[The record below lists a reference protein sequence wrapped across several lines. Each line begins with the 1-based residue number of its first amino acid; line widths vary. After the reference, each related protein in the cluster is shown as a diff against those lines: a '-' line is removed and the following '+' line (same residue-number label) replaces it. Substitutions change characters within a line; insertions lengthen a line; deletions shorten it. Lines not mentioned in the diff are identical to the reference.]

1 MNERLLQFIWQFRY
15 FNRHTLQ
22 LTNGEHLQ
30 VIYPGLFNTNQGP
43 DFLDA
48 KIRIGKTLWAGHVE
62 LHIKTSDWYKHAHQH
77 DRNYDNVILH
87 VVWQDDMPGRAARMP
102 VLELC
107 QLVPK
112 MLLQH
117 YEDWMNSQSYIPC
130 SRQAAQVD
138 DIIWI
143 TWKERLVIERLQRK
157 AGIIFSYLLENRHHW
172 DETCWWLLAK
182 NFGIVVNS
190 EAFESI
196 ARSLPVTL
204 LAKHKNQLHQLE
216 ALLMGQAGLLNEKF
230 VSHYPIMLQKE
241 YLFLK
246 RKYALQPICERIH
259 FLRMRPSAFPTV
271 RLAQLAMLVHT
282 SAHLFSVIRETVS
295 LDNLRQMF
303 LVTANDFWH
312 YHYNFTES
320 AVFKP
325 KKLGEQMVDNLI
337 INTVAPLLFA
347 YGHQHKEEMY
357 TERALQWLREIAS
370 EKNTITFGFSQ
381 LCVANKNAFDSQA
394 LKELKTNYCDQRR
407 CLDCAV
413 GNALLKSS
421 VRGQRF

>member
-15 FNRHTLQ
+15 FNRQLLQ
-22 LTNGEHLQ
+22 LTNGENFQ
-30 VIYPGLFNTNQGP
+30 VIYPGLLNTNQGP
-43 DFLDA
+43 DFLGA
-48 KIRIGKTLWAGHVE
+48 KIRVGKTVWAGHVE

-87 VVWQDDMPGRAARMP
+87 VVWEDDMAGKPGRAP
-102 VLELC
+102 VFELC
-107 QLVPK
+107 HLVPK
-112 MLLQH
+112 LLLQH
-117 YEDWMNSQSYIPC
+117 YEEWMNSQSYIPC
-130 SRQAAQVD
+130 GRQAGQVD
-138 DIIWI
+138 EIIWVS
-143 TWKERLVIERLQRK
+143 WKERLLIERLQRK
-157 AGIIFSYLLENRHHW
+157 SSIIFSYLLENRHHW
-172 DETCWWLLAK
+172 DETCWWLLAR
-182 NFGIVVNS
+182 NFGTVINS

-246 RKYALQPICERIH
+246 KKYSLQPICEPVH
-259 FLRMRPSAFPTV
+259 FLRMRPSSFPTV
-271 RLAQLAMLVHT
+271 RLAQLAMVIHS
-282 SAHLFSVIRETVS
+282 SAHLFSILRETVS
-295 LDNLRQMF
+295 LGMVKQLFSVM
-303 LVTANDFWH
+303 ANDFWH

-320 AVFKP
+320 TVYKP
-325 KKLGEQMVDNLI
+325 KKLGDQMIDNII

-347 YGHQHKEEMY
+347 YGRLHNEDIY
-357 TERALQWLREIAS
+357 ADRALQWLREIAS

-381 LCVANKNAFDSQA
+381 LCIANKNAFDSQA

-413 GNALLKSS
+413 GNALLKRS
-421 VRGQRF
+421 VKEGRP